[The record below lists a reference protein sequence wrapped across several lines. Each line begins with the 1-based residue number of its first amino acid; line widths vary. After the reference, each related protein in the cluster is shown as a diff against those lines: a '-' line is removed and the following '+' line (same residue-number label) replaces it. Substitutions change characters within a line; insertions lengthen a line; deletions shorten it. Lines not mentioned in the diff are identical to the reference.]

1 MTAPVIVIPAYQPGA
16 SLPPLV
22 ADLSAGGFRIVI
34 VDDGSTQ
41 ERSAAAFEE
50 AARLP
55 NVTLL
60 RHAVNLG
67 KGAALRTGINHALT
81 TWSDTPGI
89 VTADA
94 DGQHLPVDIIK
105 VAAELRQNPDALI
118 LGVRSFTQ
126 EVPLRSRFG
135 NLLTRTLVTTV
146 VGRKMSDTQTGLRG
160 IPRSLACDLLRLS
173 ASGYE
178 FELDM
183 LVLGKHLSVPVKEVG
198 ISTVY
203 LDGNASSHFNPVRD
217 SMKIY
222 FVLFRFALLSVA
234 TAVVDNL
241 VFIAAYA
248 LLGRVAVAQAVGRV
262 VAVAFNYGTA
272 RRAVFLS
279 RAKHSE
285 TLPRFLLLVVLNGFV
300 SYAVL
305 MYLHTRFGLTIIAS
319 KLIAEGMLF
328 CANFALQRDF
338 VFTRKTV
345 EPQRSTDWDQ
355 YYRSVFP
362 AAFLTR
368 KYTTGKFAQILS
380 NFVGHGKPLSII
392 EFGGANSC
400 LVESIVRSL
409 PTETYY
415 AADINKLGLGMLSGR
430 PNLPQSVV
438 PLHAD
443 VLNPGASLPQAEV
456 VMSVGLIEH
465 FNPDGTRAAIE
476 NHFRFCKPGGLVIL
490 SYPTPTWL
498 YRIARWCAEA
508 ARTWKF
514 PDERPLRRR
523 EVDGIASQHGTLL
536 YDRVLWPLVFTQRV
550 MVFRKL

>member
-1 MTAPVIVIPAYQPGA
+1 MTEPVIVIPAYQPTEGLA
-16 SLPPLV
+16 SLVVEL
-22 ADLSAGGFRIVI
+22 AAHDLRVVV
-34 VDDGSTQ
+34 VDDGST
-41 ERSAAAFEE
+41 EECSAATFTEVAH
-50 AARLP
+50 AT
-55 NVTLL
+55 NVILL

-81 TWSDTPGI
+81 TWGEAAGV

-94 DGQHLPVDIIK
+94 DGQHLAGDILK
-105 VAAELRQNPDALI
+105 VAAELRRNPHALI
-118 LGVRSFTQ
+118 LGVRTFTR
-126 EVPLRSRFG
+126 EVPMRSRVG
-135 NLLTRTLVTTV
+135 NLITRTLVRTV

-160 IPRSLACDLLRLS
+160 IPRALACDLLRLS

-183 LVLGKHLSVPVKEVG
+183 LVLGKHLSVPVKEVP

-222 FVLFRFALLSVA
+222 FVLFRFALLSLA

-241 VFIAAYA
+241 VFVAAYA
-248 LLGRVAVAQAVGRV
+248 LLGRVAFAQGIGRV
-262 VAVAFNYGTA
+262 VAIAFNYGTA

-285 TLPRFLLLVVLNGFV
+285 TLPRFLALVVVNGFV

-305 MYLHTRFGLTIIAS
+305 MYLHTRFGMSVIAS
-319 KLIAEGMLF
+319 KLIAEGLLF

-338 VFTRKTV
+338 VFTRKGV
-345 EPQRSTDWDQ
+345 DSRGATDWDA

-362 AAFLTR
+362 AAVFTR
-368 KYTTGKFAQILS
+368 KYTMGKLSQILS
-380 NFVGHGKPLSII
+380 KFAGQGRPISII

-400 LVESIVRSL
+400 FVDSVVRTF

-415 AADINKLGLGMLSGR
+415 AADINELGLGMLSR
-430 PNLPQSVV
+430 RKDLPQSVV
-438 PLHAD
+438 PFHVD
-443 VLNPGASLPQAEV
+443 VLNPQASLPQAEV

-465 FNPDGTRAAIE
+465 FNPAGTRAAIE
-476 NHFRFCKPGGLVIL
+476 NHFRYCKPGGLVIL
-490 SYPTPTWL
+490 SYPTPTML
-498 YRIARWCAEA
+498 YRLARWLAEA
-508 ARTWKF
+508 VRAWKF
-514 PDERPLRRR
+514 PDERPLGRR
-523 EVDGIASQHGTLL
+523 EVDGVASQHGTLL
-536 YDRVLWPLVFTQRV
+536 YDRILWPLVFTQRV